1 MAAPN
6 IVNVSSIVGITTF
19 VANIST
25 GWSVIISNPSSS
37 NSVYKVNTLLA
48 SNTTGTSANITV
60 DYFSQAAGAGTSVS
74 IGTTISVPAG
84 STLALI
90 GKDTPIYIEED
101 RSIAAQAGTANSIDI
116 LASYETIS

>member
-25 GWSVIISNPSSS
+25 GWSVIISNPASS

-90 GKDTPIYIEED
+90 GKDTPLYIEED

>member
-25 GWSVIISNPSSS
+25 GWSVIISNPASS
-37 NSVYKVNTLLA
+37 NSVNKVNTLLD
-48 SNTTGTSANITV
+48 SNTTGTYANFTV

-90 GKDTPIYIEED
+90 GKDTPLYIEED

>member
-25 GWSVIISNPSSS
+25 GWSVIISNPESS

-90 GKDTPIYIEED
+90 GKDTPLYIEED